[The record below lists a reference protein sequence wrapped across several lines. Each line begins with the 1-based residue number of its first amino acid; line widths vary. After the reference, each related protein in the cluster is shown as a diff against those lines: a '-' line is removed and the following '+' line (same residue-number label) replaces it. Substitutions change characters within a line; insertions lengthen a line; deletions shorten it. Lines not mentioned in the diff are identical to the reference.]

1 MSGRRGSGH
10 QVLAYALL
18 ASLALHAML
27 LLELPRLR
35 ISAPPITLH
44 SVALSAYLAQA
55 RAAPAMISRAAPP
68 PPPLAPREPQR
79 ALERRQADARVP
91 RSAARARELTQVRS
105 ASAPATRRGEQA
117 ASAVPAAAPAHPAA
131 LALAPRAAAPLASK
145 DTGQGRPVAPRAA
158 AAGDQALALVR
169 YRLALIAQAKRY
181 RRYPRLALDNNWRG
195 EVDVRM
201 VVGATGT
208 LASLSV
214 GRGSGHEVLDRQAL
228 DMIRKAKPLAP
239 IPAALR
245 GREFTLDI
253 PVIFAMREPSA

>member
-1 MSGRRGSGH
+1 MPGRHGSGH
-10 QVLAYALL
+10 HVLAYALL

-27 LLELPRLR
+27 LLELPWLR
-35 ISAPPITLH
+35 ISAPPIALH
-44 SVALSAYLAQA
+44 SVPLSAYLAPA
-55 RAAPAMISRAAPP
+55 RATPAIVSRSAPP
-68 PPPLAPREPQR
+68 PAPLASREPQR

-91 RSAARARELTQVRS
+91 RSAPHPRDLAQVRS
-105 ASAPATRRGEQA
+105 APAPAARRVEQA
-117 ASAVPAAAPAHPAA
+117 ASAVPAAAPALPAA
-131 LALAPRAAAPLASK
+131 LVSAPRA
-145 DTGQGRPVAPRAA
+145 TAA
-158 AAGDQALALVR
+158 ADQALALAR

-181 RRYPRLALDNNWRG
+181 RRYPRMALDNDWRG
-195 EVDVRM
+195 KVDVRM
-201 VVGATGT
+201 VVGANGT

-253 PVIFAMREPSA
+253 PVIFALREPSA